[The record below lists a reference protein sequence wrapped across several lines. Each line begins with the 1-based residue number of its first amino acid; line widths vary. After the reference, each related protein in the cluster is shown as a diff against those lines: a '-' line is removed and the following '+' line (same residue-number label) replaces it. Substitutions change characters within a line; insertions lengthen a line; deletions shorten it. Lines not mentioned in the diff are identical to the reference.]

1 MIKLLINFTLL
12 IFVLTSCQLDSTNN
26 IKKNF
31 VEKKNLI
38 KKKIESTN
46 DNNVFVIKYIVEEPY
61 FIEGVRY
68 IPKENYSYEEIGLA
82 TFYGKEMHNTR
93 TLNNDF
99 NKVTEL
105 LGRHK
110 TLPLPSIIKI
120 TNIENGLSLVIKIND
135 RHKDNSSIIQVSRK
149 VAQLLCFY
157 KDKIARVKVE
167 IISDPSKQMK
177 VVTKSMSDPNFTS
190 TIDKAPTEE
199 VSISN
204 LDEILIDDKDNN
216 QIIQPIEIGFE
227 EVSNKKLY
235 LKIYNFSS
243 YEEIN
248 KIINELNINYK
259 STTQKE
265 SEYYSIILGPLENIE
280 ANNLVLSFISKGYKK
295 TEILL
300 Q

>member
-149 VAQLLCFY
+149 VAQLLRFY

>member
-31 VEKKNLI
+31 VKKKNLI

-149 VAQLLCFY
+149 VAQLLRFY